1 MPNRFLNL
9 SAYAFVAL
17 DRLPARRDALYQT
30 ALACGIKGTVLLAK
44 EGINLFVAGAD
55 SGAREWLARWRQEP
69 PFAALDAKE
78 SGSPTLP
85 FRHLRVKVK
94 REIIRMDQAQ
104 VQPTAGRTRAVDAAT
119 LMRWLDAP
127 HWRGRCFVFDGR
139 ETRGPDLAPAC
150 KA

>member
-1 MPNRFLNL
+1 MPDRFLNL

-17 DRLPARRDALYQT
+17 DRPPARRDALYQT

-44 EGINLFVAGAD
+44 ESINLFVAGAD
-55 SGAREWLARWRQEP
+55 PGAREWLARWRQEP

-85 FRHLRVKVK
+85 
-94 REIIRMDQAQ
+94 
-104 VQPTAGRTRAVDAAT
+104 
-119 LMRWLDAP
+119 DAP
-127 HWRGRCFVFDGR
+127 HWRGRSFVFDGR
-139 ETRGPDLAPAC
+139 ETLRAVLAPAC